1 MDEWVETGKW
11 YVVRVCPPIAAEQPS
26 APPAASKGRADGR
39 FPAVR
44 ENDGRKRMLARRNG
58 RGAPWL
64 LLPLAGLL
72 VAWPGPLV
80 SQDPLGTPARERA
93 EELRLMVQR
102 RAQLGVVLGERVEV
116 GSRAGVRVREAVPG
130 GPAARAG
137 VEADDVVL
145 ALNGQ
150 TLGTEPG
157 ERLRELMR
165 DVAPG
170 DTVTLLLHRDGRDR
184 TVRVV
189 TERAAPVSIRLGE
202 MVRPDVLR
210 PQIEGRVAEAL
221 AGLGPALGMLG
232 PHRLQLVAMNP
243 GLGRYFGVD
252 EGVLV
257 ADVAPES
264 TLGLQAGDVIVSI
277 GGRTVQDAA
286 HARSI
291 LASYRPDEEVRM
303 EVYRDRR
310 RITVEGTAGETRRF
324 RR

>member
-1 MDEWVETGKW
+1 LSSRHGL
-11 YVVRVCPPIAAEQPS
+11 
-26 APPAASKGRADGR
+26 AASRLLMPLAL
-39 FPAVR
+39 
-44 ENDGRKRMLARRNG
+44 MLA
-58 RGAPWL
+58 
-64 LLPLAGLL
+64 
-72 VAWPGPLV
+72 AWPGPLV
-80 SQDPLGTPARERA
+80 SQDPLGRPARERA
-93 EELRLMVQR
+93 EEVRFMVQQ

-116 GSRAGVRVREAVPG
+116 GNRTGVQVRSTIPG

-145 ALNGQ
+145 ALSGQ
-150 TLGTEPG
+150 ALGTEPG

-184 TVRVV
+184 TVQVV
-189 TERAAPVSIRLGE
+189 TERAALSIRLGE
-202 MVRPDVLR
+202 MVRPEVLR
-210 PQIEGRVAEAL
+210 SQIEGRVAEAL
-221 AGLGPALGMLG
+221 AALGPALGMLG

-257 ADVAPES
+257 ADIAPET

-277 GGRTVQDAA
+277 GGRTVQDAV

-291 LASYRPDEEVRM
+291 LASYRPDEEIRM

-310 RITVEGTAGETRRF
+310 RITVEGTAGEAPGLRR
-324 RR
+324 